1 MIIISVGGTD
11 YVYVYSYISIYIYI
25 YIYMDLINSE
35 IDENRYILFVIV

>member
-1 MIIISVGGTD
+1 MIIISVGGTG
-11 YVYVYSYISIYIYI
+11 YVYVYSYISIYI

>member
-11 YVYVYSYISIYIYI
+11 FVYVYSYISIYIYI
-25 YIYMDLINSE
+25 YIDLINSE